1 MRRRAE
7 GKIVNTL
14 TCYEEIADGY
24 DRWKPIK
31 EVYQAEER
39 VLLSLVS
46 DVKQRKILD
55 VGCGTGRYTKRF
67 ENLESSVV
75 GIDISSKMI
84 RQAKAKTKRASLVI
98 ADASHPPFKD
108 ELFDTVLSTLMLNHM
123 KDLNPFLAEIV
134 RTCHSEGELIL
145 SSVWREGFNEITE
158 FHEYFGSNFELMVTE
173 YLYPPNVLQE
183 ALLTLGVKVTHS
195 IISLYT
201 NYGQG
206 QKGVHIISAIKSCE

>member
-84 RQAKAKTKRASLVI
+84 RQAKAKTKRASLV
-98 ADASHPPFKD
+98 
-108 ELFDTVLSTLMLNHM
+108 
-123 KDLNPFLAEIV
+123 
-134 RTCHSEGELIL
+134 
-145 SSVWREGFNEITE
+145 
-158 FHEYFGSNFELMVTE
+158 
-173 YLYPPNVLQE
+173 
-183 ALLTLGVKVTHS
+183 LLTLR
-195 IISLYT
+195 ISLLRT
-201 NYGQG
+201 
-206 QKGVHIISAIKSCE
+206 SCLTQFYQRSCSIT